1 MTASMNVSP
10 PAGPGPSND
19 RPFGCVGIDL
29 PARAGGDTQAA
40 GQAGSDL
47 IGAWPLPG
55 LVAVVSARL
64 ADGDPHPPASEEKAI
79 ASMPTTAHVT
89 TTTTTTVTIGVGT
102 HKDSH
107 VAVALDALGRRLA
120 ELVTP
125 ATAAGYQQLHRWA
138 CGRGQ
143 VEAFGVEGTG
153 SYGAGLARY
162 LRRCGSRVIE
172 VNRPD
177 RSTRHRK
184 GKSDPIDAE
193 AAALAVL
200 AGTATGTPKDGDDRV
215 EVIRMLKMTRDSAV
229 KAQTQAVNQL
239 KAVLVT
245 APDELRES
253 LTGLGLVTL
262 LDRCAALRP
271 GELTTPLSAAKH
283 ALRLLARRALA
294 LRAEA
299 QQLREHLNRLTAAA
313 APTLVEMTGVGP
325 DTAAAL
331 LLTVG
336 DNPHRLRSE
345 AAFAAL
351 CGTNPV
357 PASSGK
363 ITRYRLNRS
372 GDRQANAAL
381 HRVVVTRMH
390 WHEPTKIYVARR
402 TAEGKTKPEIMRCL
416 KRYLARQVYRC
427 LMAADPI
434 IKGQASPQKDLR
446 NAA

>member
-1 MTASMNVSP
+1 MT
-10 PAGPGPSND
+10 
-19 RPFGCVGIDL
+19 I
-29 PARAGGDTQAA
+29 
-40 GQAGSDL
+40 
-47 IGAWPLPG
+47 
-55 LVAVVSARL
+55 
-64 ADGDPHPPASEEKAI
+64 
-79 ASMPTTAHVT
+79 MPTTNPSVR
-89 TTTTTTVTIGVGT
+89 TVTIGVDT
-102 HKDSH
+102 HKDLH

-120 ELVTP
+120 ELTAP
-125 ATAAGYQQLHRWA
+125 ASATGYEQLYRWA
-138 CGRGQ
+138 GELGPI
-143 VEAFGVEGTG
+143 EAFGVEGTG

-162 LRRCGSRVIE
+162 LRRRGTRVVE

-193 AAALAVL
+193 AAARAVL
-200 AGTATGTPKDGDDRV
+200 AGTATAIPKNGDDQV
-215 EVIRMLKMTRDSAV
+215 EIIRMIKMTRDSAV

-253 LTGLGLVTL
+253 LARLGLVTL
-262 LDRCAALRP
+262 LNRCAALRP
-271 GELTTPLSAAKH
+271 GELSTPLAAAKH
-283 ALRLLARRALA
+283 ALRLLARRALT
-294 LRAEA
+294 LREEA
-299 QQLREHLNRLTAAA
+299 RQLREHLNQLTCAA
-313 APTLVEMTGVGP
+313 APTLVEMSGIGP

-331 LLTVG
+331 LLTAG
-336 DNPHRLRSE
+336 DNPDRLRSE

-363 ITRYRLNRS
+363 ITRFRLNRS

-381 HRVVVTRMH
+381 HRAVITRMH
-390 WHEPTKIYVARR
+390 WHEPTKDYVARR

-427 LMAADPI
+427 LLPTVADTAGRIPPQEDIPDAA
-434 IKGQASPQKDLR
+434 
-446 NAA
+446 